1 MCQNLKSEDP
11 GSLQGKTNTAQIPNN
26 KMLLIFNVLFY
37 YGIYIILVIL
47 NNVI

>member
-26 KMLLIFNVLFY
+26 KCYWYLMFCSIMVFT
-37 YGIYIILVIL
+37 
-47 NNVI
+47 